1 MQTPVPSSEL
11 HSIGTTSS
19 AIYIVVCQQTH
30 TCALSEGGAINLT
43 FVVPFS
49 SAISIRIID
58 NRAEPGLETSHVM
71 RIVPYVIARAVRVAI
86 GDTFSMLIDLIYA
99 ALSKK
104 KEDITDCKKAGKECI
119 YSD

>member
-1 MQTPVPSSEL
+1 MNIALCSTPHL
-11 HSIGTTSS
+11 HKFDLICTYYTL
-19 AIYIVVCQQTH
+19 YWVC
-30 TCALSEGGAINLT
+30 
-43 FVVPFS
+43 V
-49 SAISIRIID
+49 IID

-86 GDTFSMLIDLIYA
+86 GDTFSVLIDLIYA

>member
-1 MQTPVPSSEL
+1 MRFWGPRRDYS
-11 HSIGTTSS
+11 
-19 AIYIVVCQQTH
+19 
-30 TCALSEGGAINLT
+30 
-43 FVVPFS
+43 
-49 SAISIRIID
+49 ID